1 MSSKNSPAHQHH
13 QETMPIFSEAFRR
26 VKLMRR
32 LEPSSSSVGLA
43 GLFLLSAL
51 VTCCFLYFN
60 YTPFGFLPQSQS
72 LAPVPVSSAEDN
84 NSSVGVGEFLGENN
98 NGCDLFEGKWVW
110 DESYPL
116 YDSKDCNFLDDGFRC
131 SENGRH
137 DFFYTKWRW
146 QPKHCNLPRFNATM
160 MLEKLRNKRLVFAG
174 DSIGRNQWESLLCM
188 LSSVVTNKES
198 IYEVNGSPITKHK
211 GFLVFKFRD
220 FNCTVEYYRAPFL
233 VLQSRPPA
241 GAARNIR
248 TTLKVDKLD
257 WNSLKWRDA
266 HVLVLNTGHWWT
278 YGKTIRERCYFQEGM
293 EVKMEMK
300 VEDAYKKSMETVLNW
315 IQDNVNPNM
324 TQVFFRTYAPVHFRG
339 GDWRTGGSC
348 HLETLPELDPSMV
361 PNDNWT
367 QFKIANSLLSTHKN
381 TTEFVNLKVLNVTQ
395 MTGQRK
401 DGHSSIY
408 YLGPN
413 GGTAAL
419 HRQDCS
425 HWCLPGVPD
434 TWNELLYAMLMKHEG
449 FFS

>member
-1 MSSKNSPAHQHH
+1 MPLFPTCSCSNSP
-13 QETMPIFSEAFRR
+13 QETMPISEAFRR
-26 VKLMRR
+26 VKLMRL
-32 LEPSSSSVGLA
+32 LEPSVSVGLA
-43 GLFLLSAL
+43 GFFLLI
-51 VTCCFLYFN
+51 TCCFFFYFD
-60 YTPFGFLPQSQS
+60 YTPFGFLAQSQT
-72 LAPVPVSSAEDN
+72 LALPPVSVSEHRDN
-84 NSSVGVGEFLGENN
+84 SVDEFLGEKE
-98 NGCDLFEGKWVW
+98 CDFFQGKWVW

-137 DFFYTKWRW
+137 DSFYTKWRW

-174 DSIGRNQWESLLCM
+174 DSIGRNQWESFLCM
-188 LSSVVTNKES
+188 LSSVVTNKKS
-198 IYEVNGSPITKHK
+198 IYEVNGNPITKHK

-248 TTLKVDKLD
+248 TTLKVDKMD

-266 HVLVLNTGHWWT
+266 HVLVLNTGHWWNHE
-278 YGKTIRERCYFQEGM
+278 KTIRGSM

-300 VEDAYKKSMETVLNW
+300 VEDAYRKSMETVLNW
-315 IQDNVNPNM
+315 IQDNVNVNKS
-324 TQVFFRTYAPVHFRG
+324 QVFFRTYAPVHFRS
-339 GDWRTGGSC
+339 GDWRSGGSC
-348 HLETLPELDPSMV
+348 HLETLPELNMSLV
-361 PNDNWT
+361 PNDNWS
-367 QFKIANSLLSTHKN
+367 QFKIGNSLLSSHKN
-381 TTEFVNLKVLNVTQ
+381 STQLVKLKILNITE
-395 MTGQRK
+395 MTAQRK

-434 TWNELLYAMLMKHEG
+434 TWNELLYAMFMKHEG
-449 FFS
+449 FS

>member
-1 MSSKNSPAHQHH
+1 
-13 QETMPIFSEAFRR
+13 
-26 VKLMRR
+26 MRR
-32 LEPSSSSVGLA
+32 LEPSSSVSVGLA
-43 GLFLLSAL
+43 GFFLLSAI
-51 VTCCFLYFN
+51 VTCFFYLN
-60 YTPFGFLPQSQS
+60 YTPFGFLAHQSQS
-72 LAPVPVSSAEDN
+72 LIAPVPTVSAEDY
-84 NSSVGVGEFLGENN
+84 NSSVIGEFLGEEN

-110 DESYPL
+110 DETYPL

-137 DFFYTKWRW
+137 DLFYTKWRW

-266 HVLVLNTGHWWT
+266 HVLVLNTGHWWS
-278 YGKTIRERCYFQEGM
+278 YEKTVRERCYFQEGM

-300 VEDAYKKSMETVLNW
+300 VEDAYKKSMETVMNW
-315 IQDNVNPNM
+315 IQDNVNPNK

-339 GDWRTGGSC
+339 GDWRSGGSC
-348 HLETLPELDPSMV
+348 HLETLPELDPSLV
-361 PNDNWT
+361 PNDNWS
-367 QFKIANSLLSTHKN
+367 QFKIANSLLSSSHKN
-381 TTEFVNLKVLNVTQ
+381 TTEFVKLKVLNVTQ
-395 MTGQRK
+395 MTAQRK

-419 HRQDCS
+419 RRQDCS

-434 TWNELLYAMLMKHEG
+434 TWNELLYAMFIKHEG
-449 FFS
+449 FS